1 MSGAKLKPLAAWNPA
16 WPKREAML
24 ARERSLADQVP
35 YSAQVSEY
43 IVRTRTGDYVQV
55 FRVGGAS
62 FESADDEV
70 LNNWHERLGLAW
82 RNLASTQLAIWTHV
96 IRRRETRYPD
106 GVFASRFAQRLGEK
120 YRERMAGEQLMVNE
134 LYVSLVYRSTPGVV
148 TDWTAKV
155 LSRTQ
160 RGSIE
165 IEIRAAIEACDK
177 LRQTLTAAL
186 ERYDIE
192 PLRLYEHDGQ
202 LCSQTLEFLGFLL
215 NGEWQRMPL
224 PRSPVGEVLASS
236 RPIFGVEVIEYRP
249 PTHTVLGA
257 MLGIKEYPSPTVVGM
272 FQSLLSAPF
281 PLILTQSFTFLSK
294 GTSLGLLQ
302 RQFARMSNAG
312 DFAVSQAAQL
322 KEALDA
328 VAGDEFV
335 LGDHHFSLQVLTDA
349 FERYDV
355 DIVIKQQKIL
365 NDRVSQARR
374 MLADANLTVARE
386 DLALEAAFWA
396 QLPGYFVR
404 RLRKSPITSRNFSA
418 MAPFHNYPIGRP
430 SGNHWGEA
438 LTVLTTSARS
448 PFFFSLHA
456 SDPKE
461 AGGGSRRDV
470 GHTFICGPTGAGKT
484 VIVGF
489 LIAMLTKFGAHQVII
504 DKDRGLQI
512 LVRALGG
519 EYLPLK
525 IGEPTGCNPLQLD
538 ATPANLDFLK
548 TWLRLLVQDGSGLL
562 SVPDEADLEVA
573 LRGTLA
579 LDQADR
585 RLSRLIEFLDAT
597 VPDGV
602 YARLS
607 KWCEIT
613 QGEYAWVFDNRED
626 RMVAHLSSHALIGF
640 DCTDL
645 LAHTVIRAPVTA
657 YLLHLIGGLLGSR
670 RLVCWLDEFQ
680 SLLADP
686 TFETFADK
694 SLPTWRKL
702 DGVMCLATQSPRKVI
717 DSRIARSV
725 VEQTPTKIFLPNADA
740 TREDFIDGF
749 GLSAREFQL
758 IKEQLEPGSR
768 RFLVKQGRHSV
779 VCQLDL
785 SGFDQELAVLSGR
798 ACSVTVLERVI
809 AEHGADPNTWLP
821 VFQEALRSPAPAGW
835 EVASEGGES

>member
-1 MSGAKLKPLAAWNPA
+1 MSGAVLKPLAAWNPS

-62 FESADDEV
+62 FESADDEA
-70 LNNWHERLGLAW
+70 LNNWHERLSLAW

-106 GVFASRFAQRLGEK
+106 GVFASRFAQSLGQK

-134 LYVSLVYRSTPGVV
+134 LYVSLVYRSTSGVV
-148 TDWTAKV
+148 SDWTSRV

-165 IEIRAAIEACDK
+165 IEIRAAIEASDK
-177 LRQTLTAAL
+177 LRQTLLAAL
-186 ERYDIE
+186 DRYDIE
-192 PLRLYEHDGQ
+192 PLRLYEHEGQ

-224 PRSPVGEVLASS
+224 PRSPVSEVLTTS

-335 LGDHHFSLQVLTDA
+335 LGDHHFSLQVLTDP

-355 DIVIKQQKIL
+355 NLVVQQQKIL
-365 NDRVSQARR
+365 NERVSQARR

-404 RLRKSPITSRNFSA
+404 RLRKSPITSRNFAA

-430 SGNHWGEA
+430 SGNHWGDA

-448 PFFFSLHA
+448 PYFFSLHA
-456 SDPKE
+456 SDPKDPS
-461 AGGGSRRDV
+461 GGSRRDV
-470 GHTFICGPTGAGKT
+470 GHTFVCGPTGAGKT

-525 IGEPTGCNPLQLD
+525 TGEPTGCNPLQLEP
-538 ATPANLDFLK
+538 TPANLDFLK
-548 TWLRLLVQDGSGLL
+548 TWLRLLVQDGAGLL

-579 LDQADR
+579 LDAPDR
-585 RLSRLIEFLDAT
+585 CLSRLIEFLDAT
-597 VPDGV
+597 VSDGV

-607 KWCEIT
+607 KWCHIT
-613 QGEYAWVFDNRED
+613 QGEYAWVFDNPQD
-626 RMVAHLSSHALIGF
+626 RMVARLSSHALIGF

-645 LAHTVIRAPVTA
+645 LAHSIIRAPVTA

-686 TFETFADK
+686 TFESFADQ

-740 TREDFIDGF
+740 TREDYIEGF
-749 GLSAREFQL
+749 GLSQREFQL

-768 RFLVKQGRHSV
+768 RFLIKQGRHSV

-798 ACSVTVLERVI
+798 ARSVAILERVI
-809 AEHGADPNTWLP
+809 GEQGPDPDRWLP
-821 VFQEALRSPAPAGW
+821 VFQEALRAPSGWDAVPA
-835 EVASEGGES
+835 GGES

>member
-1 MSGAKLKPLAAWNPA
+1 MNGAVLKPLAAWNPA
-16 WPKREAML
+16 WPKRESML

-35 YSAQVSEY
+35 YSAQVSEF

-62 FESADDEV
+62 FESADDEA
-70 LNNWHERLGLAW
+70 LNNWHERLALAW

-134 LYVSLVYRSTPGVV
+134 LYVSLVYRSAPGVV
-148 TDWTAKV
+148 TDWTARV

-160 RGSIE
+160 RGAIE
-165 IEIRAAIEACDK
+165 MEIRAAIESCDK
-177 LRQTLTAAL
+177 LRQTLMAAL
-186 ERYDIE
+186 DRYDIE
-192 PLRLYEHDGQ
+192 PLRLYEHEGQ

-224 PRSPVGEVLASS
+224 PRSPVSEVLTTS

-281 PLILTQSFTFLSK
+281 PLVLTQSFTFLSK

-312 DFAVSQAAQL
+312 DFAVSQATQL

-335 LGDHHFSLQVLTDA
+335 LGDHHFSLQVLTDP

-355 DIVIKQQKIL
+355 DLVIRQQKIL
-365 NDRVSQARR
+365 NARVSQARR

-404 RLRKSPITSRNFSA
+404 RLRKSPITSRNFAA
-418 MAPFHNYPIGRP
+418 MAPFHNFPIGRP

-456 SDPKE
+456 SDPKDPS
-461 AGGGSRRDV
+461 GGSRRDV

-525 IGEPTGCNPLQLD
+525 TGEPTGCNPLQLEP
-538 ATPANLDFLK
+538 TPSNLDFLK
-548 TWLRLLVQDGSGLL
+548 TWLRLLVQNGAGLL

-579 LDQADR
+579 LEPADR
-585 RLSRLIEFLDAT
+585 CLSRLIEFLDAT
-597 VPDGV
+597 VADGV

-607 KWCEIT
+607 KWCQVT
-613 QGEYAWVFDNRED
+613 QGEYAWVFDNSQD
-626 RMVAHLSSHALIGF
+626 RMVSHLSSHALIGF
-640 DCTDL
+640 DCTEL
-645 LAHTVIRAPVTA
+645 LGHAVIRAPVTA

-680 SLLADP
+680 ALLADP
-686 TFETFADK
+686 TFESFADQ

-740 TREDFIDGF
+740 TREDYIEGF
-749 GLSAREFQL
+749 GLSQREFQL

-798 ACSVTVLERVI
+798 ARSVAVLEQVI
-809 AEHGADPNTWLP
+809 AEQGADPDHWLP
-821 VFQEALRSPAPAGW
+821 VFQEALKVPCGWDAVPA
-835 EVASEGGES
+835 GGES